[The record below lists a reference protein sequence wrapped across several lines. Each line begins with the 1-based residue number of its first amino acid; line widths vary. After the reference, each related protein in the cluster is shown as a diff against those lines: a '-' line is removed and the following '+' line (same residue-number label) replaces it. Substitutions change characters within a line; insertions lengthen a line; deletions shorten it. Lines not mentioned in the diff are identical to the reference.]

1 MKWWDTAILGREE
14 KPLKFFN
21 NISKWI
27 LLTED
32 ILGWGFIDSLNQV
45 AKFAH
50 VNNLRVLN

>member
-1 MKWWDTAILGREE
+1 MMRYRDSRTGKK

-32 ILGWGFIDSLNQV
+32 VLG
-45 AKFAH
+45 
-50 VNNLRVLN
+50 